1 MSTFI
6 RAILATAL
14 LVSAPAFAEEAHHAP
29 AQGAGTA
36 ATDTAA
42 QPDMKGSMSSGGA
55 AGMMSPDMMKQMMGM
70 HAEMMRGMTS
80 SGGMAMSQ
88 GAAMRQMMSPE
99 HVEGRIAF
107 LRTELKISAAQ
118 QPLWDAVADALRA
131 GTSSGMT
138 SVMPEGMMQSDAS
151 PKALPQKLSEMERLL
166 SSRLDGLRRLN
177 TALVPFY
184 ESLDESQKVVADD
197 LLMPMGM
204 M

>member
-29 AQGAGTA
+29 SQGASGTA

-42 QPDMKGSMSSGGA
+42 QPDMKASMSSSGA
-55 AGMMSPDMMKQMMGM
+55 AGMMNPDMMKQMMGM
-70 HAEMMRGMTS
+70 HAEMVRGMMS

-131 GTSSGMT
+131 GTTSGMT
-138 SVMPEGMMQSDAS
+138 SVMPEGVMQSDAS
-151 PKALPQKLSEMERLL
+151 PMPQKLSEMERLL

-177 TALVPFY
+177 TALVPLY